1 MKTHDQLVQ
10 TLMQRPGIQAEVNR
24 IEHEESV
31 LLDVQLNSRS
41 KVDGKQPDQIN
52 ASSSRACFKRD

>member
-24 IEHEESV
+24 IENEEYV
-31 LLDVQLNSRS
+31 LLEVQLNSRS

-52 ASSSRACFKRD
+52 ASASRACFKRD

>member
-1 MKTHDQLVQ
+1 
-10 TLMQRPGIQAEVNR
+10 MQRPGIQAEVNR
-24 IEHEESV
+24 IENEEYV

-52 ASSSRACFKRD
+52 ASASRACFNRD